1 MKVKDF
7 IEKLNKEEH
16 LEKELII
23 SSDEEGN
30 RQFSKISF
38 EGNHK
43 HIMVIYGLDGSEV
56 ELEEYL

>member
-1 MKVKDF
+1 MKVRDF

-16 LEKELII
+16 LDKELII

-30 RQFSKISF
+30 RYFSAI
-38 EGNHK
+38 EYNGDYK